1 MHPAALPLL
10 ALLFLILLL
19 LARAAWVVRHL
30 WYAGP
35 PAVGRD
41 AVPLLAERR
50 AHNWVGAP
58 SSDLVARAV
67 RALSSDT
74 DRLLF
79 VRMRSGAD
87 LRCDVL
93 GSTGNLYA
101 VVIGRVCSCTC
112 PDWARRG
119 GNCKHLLYTKLRV
132 LKLPRESPLLWQT
145 AYLSMELT
153 YMLAHLAHPRAVE
166 GRATG
171 VVLRALGEEAE
182 RTPVGLGA
190 PCPVCFCDLDA
201 FVYQSITQSCGQSH
215 NHAVA
220 ARTRTRVAAIG
231 LFWRRSWIGQSHNHA
246 VAARTL
252 TAVGLLVR

>member
-1 MHPAALPLL
+1 
-10 ALLFLILLL
+10 
-19 LARAAWVVRHL
+19 
-30 WYAGP
+30 
-35 PAVGRD
+35 
-41 AVPLLAERR
+41 
-50 AHNWVGAP
+50 
-58 SSDLVARAV
+58 VARAV

-112 PDWARRG
+112 PDWTRRG

-182 RTPVGLGA
+182 RTPVGLGR
-190 PCPVCFCDLDA
+190 PCPVCFCDIDA
-201 FVYQSITQSCGQSH
+201 SEG
-215 NHAVA
+215 
-220 ARTRTRVAAIG
+220 
-231 LFWRRSWIGQSHNHA
+231 
-246 VAARTL
+246 
-252 TAVGLLVR
+252 AVGQ